1 MLAVVTINV
10 ERPFFDEGLI
20 AAVAK
25 PDIRHLL
32 CPPNHQLENV

>member
-10 ERPFFDEGLI
+10 ERPFFNEGLI

-25 PDIRHLL
+25 SDIRHLL
-32 CPPNHQLENV
+32 CPPHH